1 MNQQLTQKL
10 QDLPKKFQQNEEKLV
25 KELNETRAVH
35 NHQLT
40 EMKGH
45 IEQLKHEKEQLRRE
59 EIVEV
64 QPKAAAPDTASNE
77 EEREKLEKEIVQLKQ
92 TIDAHQQQ
100 YDQQGMEFAQLKQQ
114 TANDNEQFKQ
124 KLEETKV
131 TQTSMHDRET
141 SIGRFRISNNLR
153 RMNCDKRSND

>member
-1 MNQQLTQKL
+1 MTQKL
-10 QDLPKKFQQNEEKLV
+10 QDLPKKFQQNEEKLL

-40 EMKGH
+40 EMKGL

-59 EIVEV
+59 EVVQV
-64 QPKAAAPDTASNE
+64 QPKAAAPDLTANK
-77 EEREKLEKEIVQLKQ
+77 EEREQLEKEIEQLKQ

-100 YDQQGMEFAQLKQQ
+100 YDQQGMEYAQLKQQ

-131 TQTSMHDRET
+131 TQTSMYDRET
-141 SIGRFRISNNLR
+141 SIGRFRFNNNLR
-153 RMNCDKRSND
+153 RMNYDKRSSDWNK